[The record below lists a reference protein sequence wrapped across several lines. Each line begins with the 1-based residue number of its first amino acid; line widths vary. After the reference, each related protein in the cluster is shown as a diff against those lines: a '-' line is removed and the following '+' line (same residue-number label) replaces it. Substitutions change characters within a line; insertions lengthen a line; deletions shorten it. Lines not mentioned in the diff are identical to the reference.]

1 MAICNRATARYHGP
15 MKATL
20 HLKDELET
28 ADLARALAS
37 VASAGDVIA
46 LHGDLGLGKT
56 AFARAFV
63 RARAADEALTVPSPT
78 FTLVQVY
85 ELAGGTVWHVDAY
98 RLGSADEA
106 FELGLDEA
114 FATAITLIEWPERVA
129 SLIPDRALKLFL
141 ADGPTPEARCLSI
154 EAPAAWDVRLGPVLA
169 NFDA

>member
-1 MAICNRATARYHGP
+1 

-20 HLKDELET
+20 DLRDELET
-28 ADLARALAS
+28 AALARALAS

-46 LHGDLGLGKT
+46 LHGDLGLGKS

-63 RARAADEALTVPSPT
+63 RARAADDALTVPSPT

-85 ELAGGTVWHVDAY
+85 ELPGGTVWHVDAY
-98 RLGSADEA
+98 RLASADEA

-129 SLIPDRALKLFL
+129 PLIPDRTLRLYL
-141 ADGPTPEARCLSI
+141 TDGPTSEARCLSI
-154 EAPAAWDVRLGPVLA
+154 EASASWDARLGQVLA
-169 NFDA
+169 SFDA